1 MTVSKE
7 LDHDITFSS
16 FIQSIPCFTH
26 TLQLVV
32 GKFDQ
37 LSQFKSVLRNACT
50 LVTKVNKSTRA
61 TERLAALCNKK
72 LIGDCRTSWSLMY
85 LLVE

>member
-1 MTVSKE
+1 METEEEEMDIDSDTDEDEDDFMSKG

-16 FIQSIPCFTH
+16 FIQRIPCFTH

-37 LSQFKSVLRNACT
+37 LPQFKSVLRNACT
-50 LVTKVNKSTRA
+50 LVTKVNK
-61 TERLAALCNKK
+61 
-72 LIGDCRTSWSLMY
+72 
-85 LLVE
+85 